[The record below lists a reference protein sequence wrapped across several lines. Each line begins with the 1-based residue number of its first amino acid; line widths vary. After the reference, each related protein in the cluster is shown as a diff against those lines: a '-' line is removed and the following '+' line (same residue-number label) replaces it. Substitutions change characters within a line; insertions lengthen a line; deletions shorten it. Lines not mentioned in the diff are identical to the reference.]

1 MNFVA
6 SDPTIGE
13 WRRLLRSLFADGGL
27 FASGCTYPEFITGRH
42 APSSENGRAA
52 SFKEPA
58 DCDSGAL
65 PRTKNEMRECLDAG
79 RKSLCAPT
87 RQLAL
92 SL

>member
-42 APSSENGRAA
+42 APVQKIAVRPASRNLPFVTAAHCRARRLKCA
-52 SFKEPA
+52 N
-58 DCDSGAL
+58 AL
-65 PRTKNEMRECLDAG
+65 TPCPNDQFMRLI
-79 RKSLCAPT
+79 
-87 RQLAL
+87 
-92 SL
+92 